1 VDLALT
7 LRREN
12 PILEPFFDGLRDL
25 AEYTEA
31 SLYRLEADCYTLV
44 TYRGPVPQAQALSLS
59 FGARS
64 FEDWVRALETGR
76 PVISE
81 DSARAVEESAN
92 LRKPF
97 EELLG
102 VSPGTHP
109 RSQLTVP
116 LRRES
121 GLTLLLIL
129 GHIERR
135 FYTQAQAERIQRFA
149 QGQMEVIENAVRYA
163 ELAHRAVEA
172 EILLSVQ
179 RAIASRLEP
188 DAVLRLIADEAR
200 RLTFARSAFILTLEE
215 DELVLDAFSGERPTF
230 QIGCERWSVD
240 GAALGKLE
248 GPISSR
254 RGEATAWLD
263 ASAAAWLDHHDFVA
277 APLRQCQGLS
287 GLLIVVDKRLGIY
300 DRRDERRLAML
311 ASVAGVCLENAR
323 LYRQARQVAALEER
337 DRLSR
342 ELHDELA
349 QTLGYLK
356 IQTSLVEQ
364 EVLANDWQPAQAHL
378 AEAMAVLD
386 VAYSS
391 VREAIFGLRHQMG
404 AGRGFFASLD
414 PFLRD
419 YRNHYGLNVTLEMAL
434 DPPPE
439 LGPEVELQ
447 LARIVQESLTN
458 VRRHAAAREV
468 QVRAER
474 EAGTVVV
481 RIVDDGKGFDVDAV
495 LGAEGQHYGL
505 QIMRERAEAFGG
517 RVQLKSTPG
526 CGSEVTIHIP
536 ESVE

>member
-1 VDLALT
+1 MDLALT

-12 PILEPFFDGLRDL
+12 PILEPLFDRLGELM
-25 AEYTEA
+25 EYTEA
-31 SLYRLEADCYTLV
+31 SLYRHEADCITLV
-44 TYRGPVPQAQALSLS
+44 TYRGPVPQAHALSLS
-59 FGARS
+59 FAKGGH
-64 FEDWVRALETGR
+64 EDWVRALETDSPIIG
-76 PVISE
+76 E
-81 DSARAVEESAN
+81 DSARYIEEIAN

-97 EELLG
+97 EELLN

-109 RSQLTVP
+109 KSQLTVP
-116 LRRES
+116 LRSGS

-129 GHIERR
+129 GHIEPR
-135 FYTQAQAERIQRFA
+135 FYTPAQADRVQRFA
-149 QGQMEVIENAVRYA
+149 QGQMKVIENAVRYA

-188 DAVLRLIADEAR
+188 AAVLRLIADEAR

-215 DELVLDAFSGERPTF
+215 DELVPDAFSGERPVF
-230 QIGCERWSVD
+230 EPGCERWPAD
-240 GAALGKLE
+240 GAALQELE
-248 GPISSR
+248 GPVSSR
-254 RGEATAWLD
+254 RDDLAVWLGAPARAWLD
-263 ASAAAWLDHHDFVA
+263 QRDFLA
-277 APLRQCQGLS
+277 APLRHGNRVS
-287 GLLIVVDKRLGIY
+287 GLLVVVDKRLGVH
-300 DRRDERRLAML
+300 DVRDERRLAML

-323 LYRQARQVAALEER
+323 LYRQAHQLAALEER

-342 ELHDELA
+342 ELHDEMA

-356 IQTSLVEQ
+356 MQTSLVEQ
-364 EVLANDWQPAQAHL
+364 AVLANDWQAARAHL
-378 AEAMAVLD
+378 AEATVVLD

-419 YRNHYGLNVTLEMAL
+419 YRDHYGLNVTLEMAL

-458 VRRHAAAREV
+458 VRRHAAARKV
-468 QVRAER
+468 QVTAER
-474 EAGTVVV
+474 EAGAIVM

-505 QIMRERAEAFGG
+505 QIMRERAETFGG
-517 RVQLKSTPG
+517 RVQLQSTPG
-526 CGSEVTIHIP
+526 CGSEVAVHIP
-536 ESVE
+536 ESEG